1 MPETVSY
8 IVQVKFNSGN
18 MSCVEMKKFLET
30 IEDIEKKI
38 SSATHKSDKNF

>member
-1 MPETVSY
+1 MLETVSY

-38 SSATHKSDKNF
+38 SSATHKPDKIF